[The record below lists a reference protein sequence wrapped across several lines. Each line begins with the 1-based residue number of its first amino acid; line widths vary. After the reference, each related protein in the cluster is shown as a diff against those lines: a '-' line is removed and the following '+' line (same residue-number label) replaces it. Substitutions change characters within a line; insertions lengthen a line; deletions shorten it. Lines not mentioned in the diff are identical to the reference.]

1 MDVMTETRKELRC
14 YVSWMGEDS
23 IARTVVKENAEVKLE
38 DAMENSK
45 CINELE
51 GPALFALLIDSRA
64 IKSITKEARDYFS
77 MRGRESR
84 VIGFAI
90 LIDSPLSTIIGNF
103 FMGLN
108 RPRVPMRLF
117 TDEVKALDWCKT
129 LTKKLGAV

>member
-1 MDVMTETRKELRC
+1 MDPDGV
-14 YVSWMGEDS
+14 
-23 IARTVVKENAEVKLE
+23 ARTVVKTDAEIVLE
-38 DAMENSK
+38 DAMENSSY
-45 CINELE
+45 INSLP
-51 GPALFALLIDSRA
+51 GPARFALLVDVRP

-108 RPRVPMRLF
+108 KPRVPVRLF
-117 TDEVKALDWCKT
+117 TNEIKALTWCRN
-129 LTKKLGAV
+129 LTKKALA